1 MNSNIDP
8 VLYNIPWDSII
19 NLIGVVITVILSA
32 YISNL
37 VSKRSIES
45 EIKKLSININWS
57 QKR

>member
-37 VSKRSIES
+37 VSKEVLNP
-45 EIKKLSININWS
+45 K
-57 QKR
+57 